1 MTAPR
6 FISSPCYFLSLLF
19 LAATPLISS
28 PLTHNSTSVEFLAGS
43 ISGLKFYD
51 VNGNGFRDLATDY
64 GLSGWKIK
72 ITGAVVD
79 STITDQDGNYSFPGL
94 PDGAYIVAEES
105 RPG

>member
-1 MTAPR
+1 
-6 FISSPCYFLSLLF
+6 LSLLF

-79 STITDQDGNYSFPGL
+79 STITDQDGNYSSINMIWG
-94 PDGAYIVAEES
+94 DGSVS
-105 RPG
+105 QKKRK